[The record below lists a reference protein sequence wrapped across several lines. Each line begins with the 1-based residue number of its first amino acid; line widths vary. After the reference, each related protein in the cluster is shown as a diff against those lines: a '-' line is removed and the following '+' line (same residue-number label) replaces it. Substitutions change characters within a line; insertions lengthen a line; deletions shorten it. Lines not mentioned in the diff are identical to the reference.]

1 MGIPPRQ
8 VAETPEE
15 VLEEIQ
21 EQLGYNPNLIK
32 QIRETYKGDIDPG
45 TEAELAEGTVYPLW
59 REFLKAYAKLVGQT
73 EDHPDQRVSQTFEDF
88 GDLQGNFQ
96 DWWRDEGREL
106 FIETGEIPII
116 TVEGIDEDWQGDEDY
131 PKHITLRIP
140 LTVPRD
146 NILKQFNNLLDQCH
160 MGNLL
165 YRHRHSTAE
174 YALYPRSMYRADHL
188 FRMLKVWILARQH
201 RDVPDGDQPMP
212 WWEVGHLAELAVGV
226 DPYNDTPA
234 RTMQESRRHL
244 AKLASDLYDKAEA
257 IVHNA
262 IRGIFPKDQ
271 IDEHAG
277 PVDGDQP
284 VLPNEPVAAIM
295 PERSR
300 SALPP
305 VKQLELVNANPA
317 SITSIAAPT
326 PEAQLTALAS
336 RIDLYWKIDE
346 PCAEAT
352 LTYLTKRPDDIRRF
366 GHISDDLK
374 AKVLIK
380 KPDHLY
386 RWLKK
391 GYLKSAVEPE
401 GFHDAIVRDLLTK
414 LAKRR
419 AIHLVQKIINKM
431 RAIGYA
437 WPEFAVMEN
446 SIRSELERAQR

>member
-1 MGIPPRQ
+1 
-8 VAETPEE
+8 
-15 VLEEIQ
+15 
-21 EQLGYNPNLIK
+21 
-32 QIRETYKGDIDPG
+32 
-45 TEAELAEGTVYPLW
+45 
-59 REFLKAYAKLVGQT
+59 
-73 EDHPDQRVSQTFEDF
+73 
-88 GDLQGNFQ
+88 
-96 DWWRDEGREL
+96 
-106 FIETGEIPII
+106 
-116 TVEGIDEDWQGDEDY
+116 
-131 PKHITLRIP
+131 
-140 LTVPRD
+140 
-146 NILKQFNNLLDQCH
+146 
-160 MGNLL
+160 
-165 YRHRHSTAE
+165 
-174 YALYPRSMYRADHL
+174 
-188 FRMLKVWILARQH
+188 
-201 RDVPDGDQPMP
+201 
-212 WWEVGHLAELAVGV
+212 
-226 DPYNDTPA
+226 
-234 RTMQESRRHL
+234 
-244 AKLASDLYDKAEA
+244 
-257 IVHNA
+257 
-262 IRGIFPKDQ
+262 
-271 IDEHAG
+271 
-277 PVDGDQP
+277 
-284 VLPNEPVAAIM
+284 
-295 PERSR
+295 
-300 SALPP
+300 
-305 VKQLELVNANPA
+305 LELVNANPA